1 MPMTHKNAENMREF
15 RDLAKSGRI
24 AKAYLELISFMMSFK
39 NRLSQK
45 YTNRFTAGSFY
56 QGYMDMTYFPFTP
69 ESLKKR
75 GLKIAI
81 VFVYENFRFEVWLAA
96 NNKKIQEDYWQLIK
110 TSGWDKYTLVP
121 AVQGYDS
128 IIEKVVESDPEFGN
142 PETLE
147 ARIENGVLEFIADV
161 EQFFV
166 EQDFNN

>member
-1 MPMTHKNAENMREF
+1 MTHINAENMKEF
-15 RDLAKSGRI
+15 REQAKSGQI
-24 AKAYLELISFMMSFK
+24 AKAYLTIISFMTSLK

-45 YTNRFTAGSFY
+45 YAGRFTTGSFY

-69 ESLKKR
+69 ESLRKR

-96 NNKKIQEDYWQLIK
+96 NNKKIQEEYWQLIK
-110 TSGWDKYTLVP
+110 TSGREKYHLVP

-128 IIEKVVESDPEFGN
+128 IIEKVLESDPDFVN
-142 PETLE
+142 PEGLK
-147 ARIENGVLEFIADV
+147 ARIENKVLEFIADV

-166 EQDFNN
+166 EQDLNN